1 MFWKVIK
8 QKNQVTLQ
16 GTAFIKTLRNGK
28 NGHSQIATKR
38 KIWPISSHATHLK
51 KENLKDMQGVFG
63 ELDAWQ
69 VPQEE

>member
-8 QKNQVTLQ
+8 QKNQMTLQ

-38 KIWPISSHATHLK
+38 KIWPISLQHI
-51 KENLKDMQGVFG
+51 
-63 ELDAWQ
+63 
-69 VPQEE
+69 